1 MLESFKALF
10 SKSYNIASEQ
20 MTILLPKLL
29 AGILILCIGYVIARI
44 IRGLAA
50 QFFLAIR
57 LDRFAQRLGISGFLA
72 RGDVRY
78 TIAEIL
84 ATSIYWFVLI
94 LSLDILAAT
103 LGLHS
108 VAAFFGDILGY
119 IPRIA
124 VALSILIAGIVIG
137 SFFGS
142 AVHVAG
148 SNAGFSGAAAAAAG
162 VRYLIGFFAIVMAL
176 EHLQLATQLLV
187 TTLQIVIA
195 AVALALALAF
205 GLGCKDLAA
214 QTVKAWFKE
223 AEALQ
228 ANKGAVKHDEAKQ

>member
-10 SKSYNIASEQ
+10 SKSYSIAMEQ
-20 MTILLPKLL
+20 MVSLLPKVL
-29 AGILILCIGYVIARI
+29 AGILILFLGYAIARI
-44 IRGLAA
+44 VRGLAA

-57 LDRFAQRLGISGFLA
+57 LDRFAQRLGLSGFLA

-84 ATSIYWFVLI
+84 ATSIYWLVLI
-94 LSLDILAAT
+94 LSLDILGAT
-103 LGLHS
+103 FGLHS
-108 VAAFFGDILGY
+108 VTAFFGAILVY

-124 VALSILIAGIVIG
+124 VALAILVAGIVVG

-142 AVHVAG
+142 AVQVAG
-148 SNAGFSGAAAAAAG
+148 SNARFSGAAAAG
-162 VRYLIGFFAIVMAL
+162 VGVSYLIGFFALVMAL

-223 AEALQ
+223 AEAQQ
-228 ANKGAVKHDEAKQ
+228 AKKGTVEQNEAKQ

>member
-1 MLESFKALF
+1 MLDSLKGLF
-10 SKSYNIASEQ
+10 IKSYSIAMEQ
-20 MTILLPKLL
+20 MVSLLPKVV
-29 AGILILCIGYVIARI
+29 AGILILFLGYVIARI

-84 ATSIYWFVLI
+84 ATSIYWLVLI
-94 LSLDILAAT
+94 LSFQILGAT

-108 VAAFFGDILGY
+108 VAEFFGHILGY

-124 VALSILIAGIVIG
+124 VALAILVVGIMVG

-142 AVHVAG
+142 AVQVAG
-148 SNAGFSGAAAAAAG
+148 SNAGFSGAAAAGTG
-162 VRYLIGFFAIVMAL
+162 VRYLIGFFALVMAL
-176 EHLQLATQLLV
+176 EHLQLATQLLI

-214 QTVKAWFKE
+214 QTVKSWFKE
-223 AEALQ
+223 TEAR
-228 ANKGAVKHDEAKQ
+228 KEKKETVEEHEAGS